1 MSKIH
6 NTSEI
11 IIAKQRH
18 GPIGRINLHFEP
30 AITKFSNLAKKDI
43 LQSDI

>member
-11 IIAKQRH
+11 IVAKQRH
-18 GPIGRINLHFEP
+18 GPIGRVNLHFEP
-30 AITKFSNLAKKDI
+30 AITKFSNLAKKDN
-43 LQSDI
+43 LHSNT